1 VKQHDR
7 EEAEL
12 VRQLDTG
19 EIDVTGY
26 NARMA
31 DLQRDYTDAAVE
43 AAEDAARAA
52 YEAELERW

>member
-12 VRQLDTG
+12 VRQLDAG
-19 EIDVTGY
+19 EIDGTEY

-31 DLQRDYTDAAVE
+31 DLQRDYIDAAVE